1 MSNPKRMKTMKKL
14 LYSVLALIGIA
25 AVSCNKEV
33 EVPVAPEVAGTH
45 TVVLKAAFAPETR
58 TSYADNKTF
67 SWVEGDL
74 VYVRCLSSDKTT
86 AKWFA
91 FKALSSGATTDLE
104 GEVEDGYRPYDV
116 AVYVPGE
123 DYVSTSARDGYS
135 GTEVRVSL
143 PISYH
148 QDGYGLGVDDTSGD
162 NTPYWNSVSIPSA
175 DPMSRLALVSVTKD
189 DVLYFQTAMGALKVN
204 VTDVSPEA
212 THVRI
217 TATEGG
223 LGNYLVVEDGEI
235 RMSNVWKNKGQDYAT
250 PFNEYYFEPVSD
262 GNLSF
267 YIPMPV
273 GTLAAGSTFSLLDAD
288 DNVLFSQV
296 VKNDIVIARNQVLE
310 LKPFSAKMAWESLG
324 TGKFIDYFLWEDL
337 GGGEDEFVD
346 VEILKCTNKE
356 GYYRIVNPYGAA
368 AEAFHYTA
376 PHNVLGPQDIE
387 FAIMPVGNYL
397 YNTPVTVADQIYY
410 ETVYTGV
417 DAPDSYLDG
426 DNTEDDLEFTFDH
439 PAAYIKFTAEKDWGR
454 NLVARYAADGTPAN
468 VIIAP
473 IYSWGGGYWSGNEA
487 LHEYSIIQVL
497 FPGVTA
503 PVDLDSAVAYT
514 EVVDDTPEQAVA
526 SVSILLGSDI
536 VSAKVVI
543 AADLDAAKAAIAAGQ
558 NVTEVTADGD
568 YEVLFP
574 ANAPSGDYQVFAYT
588 QAKDG
593 FTAAANQYIYSD
605 PFKYFNASDGER
617 YTLEDVIGV
626 YDSEKMDI
634 RNITSSKWD
643 DGDAPVTITIEESDD
658 EFQGNVM
665 ITDIVSKSGKCGFH
679 LIANDQ
685 CGPIYAEFNTKTG
698 ELLVNPGLL
707 YWKEGNQPV
716 AWIGLSRDDMASEM
730 FLEKSGTLTMNT
742 RYYICSVTDDGQLD
756 QPLFIIGG
764 WLDNTHTYTF
774 TRREAS
780 SSAPAK
786 AAPAAVRSN
795 SVETGS
801 AATKTVSGKVKSLSA
816 KAAQKKPFGV
826 NR

>member
-1 MSNPKRMKTMKKL
+1 MSNLKSMKTMKKL
-14 LYSVLALIGIA
+14 LYSVLAFIGIA

-33 EVPVAPEVAGTH
+33 EAPVAPEVAGTH

-74 VYVRCLSSDKTT
+74 VYVRCLSSDKKT

-104 GEVEDGYRPYDV
+104 GEVEDGYRPHDV

-123 DYVSTSARDGYS
+123 DYVSTSARQGYD
-135 GTEVRVSL
+135 GTEVRVTL

-217 TATEGG
+217 TSADGV

-235 RMSNVWKNKGQDYAT
+235 RMSNAWYDDKGQRYAT
-250 PFNEYYFEPVSD
+250 SFNEYYFEPVSD

-273 GTLAAGSTFSLLDAD
+273 GTLAAGSIFSIMDAN
-288 DNVLFSQV
+288 DNILFSQV
-296 VKNDIVIARNQVLE
+296 VKNDIEIVRNQVLE

-324 TGKFIDYFLWEDL
+324 TGKFIDYYLWEDL
-337 GGGEDEFVD
+337 GGGEDDYVD

-387 FAIMPVGNYL
+387 FAIIPVGSYL
-397 YNTPVTVADQIYY
+397 SSTPVTVADQIFY

-426 DNTEDDLEFTFDH
+426 DNTEDDLEYLFDH
-439 PAAYIKFTAEKDWGR
+439 PAVYLKFSAEKDWGR
-454 NLVARYAADGTPAN
+454 NLVAKYAADGTPAN

-487 LHEYSIIQVL
+487 IHEYSIIQVL

-526 SVSILLGSDI
+526 SVSVLLGGDV

-574 ANAPSGDYQVFAYT
+574 ANAPTGEYQVFAYT
-588 QAKDG
+588 QAKEG
-593 FTAAANQYIYSD
+593 FTAAANQYIYSA
-605 PFKYFNASDGER
+605 PFKYFNASDPDR
-617 YTLEDVIGV
+617 FTLEDVIGV
-626 YDSEKMDI
+626 YDSEKMYLAYYN
-634 RNITSSKWD
+634 RSWQWNG
-643 DGDAPVTITIEESDD
+643 GDAVVTITIEESDD

-665 ITDIVSKSGKCGFH
+665 ITDIVCPAKTWGFH
-679 LIANDQ
+679 LLANDQ
-685 CGPIYAEFNTKTG
+685 YGPVYAEFNTKTG
-698 ELLVNPGLL
+698 ELLIPVSAL
-707 YWKEGNQPV
+707 YWVEGQKSA
-716 AWIGLSRDDMASEM
+716 AWTGDLPDESTMM
-730 FLEKSGTLTMNT
+730 YLVKPGQLTVPTMNWVASLDDTGEIAGYT
-742 RYYICSVTDDGQLD
+742 R
-756 QPLFIIGG
+756 IIGG
-764 WLDNTHTYTF
+764 FSDYTYTY

-786 AAPAAVRSN
+786 AAPAVVRSN